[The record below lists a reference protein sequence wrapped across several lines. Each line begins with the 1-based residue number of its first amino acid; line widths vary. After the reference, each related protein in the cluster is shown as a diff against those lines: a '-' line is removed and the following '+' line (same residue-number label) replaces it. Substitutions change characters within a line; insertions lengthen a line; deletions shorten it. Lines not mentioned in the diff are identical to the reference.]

1 LLWSDDVS
9 ISTAY
14 YGRFGMMNKPFVFPY
29 ARKKIK
35 FIFYFLFRLC
45 LAKTLQIKLLKLAQG
60 VFAKHTLKPKNL

>member
-1 LLWSDDVS
+1 
-9 ISTAY
+9 
-14 YGRFGMMNKPFVFPY
+14 MMNKPFVFPY